1 MMRQTT
7 LAEGAFAKYKK
18 PTRKEKFLA
27 QLNEVIA

>member
-1 MMRQTT
+1 MRQTT

-18 PTRKEKFLA
+18 LARKEKFLA

>member
-18 PTRKEKFLA
+18 PTRKE
-27 QLNEVIA
+27 